1 MAKEQ
6 SKRSVDKTIFVEE
19 YVSNGENGAQAV
31 IAAGFV
37 GTYASARVAAHR
49 LLTDDNIRQAIESRK
64 VEIHGQIQ
72 TEYMLTRKRQCEKL
86 QAIADK
92 AIKNNQFSAAV
103 KALNDQSR
111 ICGLFSEDNKQK
123 AAVGLVEAIARL
135 TNGQSIPA
143 LPTSK
148 RVDSQVIDTEGPKAD
163 SNNEQTD
170 EKPNG

>member
-64 VEIHGQIQ
+64 AEIHGQIQ

-86 QAIADK
+86 QKIADD
-92 AIKNNQFSAAV
+92 AAKNNQFSAAV

-111 ICGLFSEDNKQK
+111 ICGLFAEDNKQK

-135 TNGQSIPA
+135 AKERSMPA
-143 LPTSK
+143 LPKSK
-148 RVDSQVIDTEGPKAD
+148 KIDSKVINVNDPEAD
-163 SNNEQTD
+163 NSDGRTNN
-170 EKPNG
+170 